1 MLGVIDAYS
10 TGTGVPSW
18 KMAAVYEG
26 EASYSDAISPAPR
39 KWGVNKIKDQNEIEI
54 ETARSRNP
62 RPAEVTEQAAG
73 GAVGAG
79 AGGGRG
85 GRGAGAG
92 RGGRG
97 ASDQAAPKDG

>member
-26 EASYSDAISPAPR
+26 EASYSDAISPALR
-39 KWGVNKIKDQNEIEI
+39 KWGVNKIKDQNEI